1 MSSALPPIL
10 RIHSLSTNLTV
21 RDKLHFVTEDGE
33 VDGNEDHIKAGTQK
47 LPQHDL
53 LCPVSELE
61 PLVNAQIDKQLILN
75 ESSNDMKSNSLHEY
89 AQLAGYL
96 QTRVVPGVAP
106 IINGVPNEEQLNPD
120 LTLFMK
126 NMQKVDA
133 ARQIQI
139 TSPRASR

>member
-1 MSSALPPIL
+1 
-10 RIHSLSTNLTV
+10 
-21 RDKLHFVTEDGE
+21 
-33 VDGNEDHIKAGTQK
+33 
-47 LPQHDL
+47 
-53 LCPVSELE
+53 
-61 PLVNAQIDKQLILN
+61 
-75 ESSNDMKSNSLHEY
+75 MKSHSLHEY

-106 IINGVPNEEQLNPD
+106 TTNGEPNEEHLSPD

-139 TSPRASR
+139 TSPRAPA